1 MKLYYSLTFLYC
13 FSWLQGIPSLTIWK
27 TDIMLLLRRLVVKA
41 CRASRKGWKIP
52 FVFETFDLWCEL
64 TFYECNKCF
73 WRVVLHGAFL
83 LVFVTVFFFSYLPRI
98 WWKVFHFVGFFFLIR
113 SLLMT
118 TSKVCVLSFNFQIQQ
133 YEKEIREL
141 KSQLD
146 NCTYEVKYFILM

>member
-27 TDIMLLLRRLVVKA
+27 TDIMLPLRRLVVKA

-83 LVFVTVFFFSYLPRI
+83 LVFVTVFFFHTCQGSRSRRWL
-98 WWKVFHFVGFFFLIR
+98 FVLIQ

>member
-27 TDIMLLLRRLVVKA
+27 TDIMLPLRRLVVKA

-98 WWKVFHFVGFFFLIR
+98 WWKVFHHFVGFFFSFDRCWWRRAKFVCFHLIFRSNSMKKRSGSLNR
-113 SLLMT
+113 SLTIALT
-118 TSKVCVLSFNFQIQQ
+118 
-133 YEKEIREL
+133 R
-141 KSQLD
+141 
-146 NCTYEVKYFILM
+146 